1 MSANVAA
8 IFGGLLKL
16 YDDIED
22 IPLIAQYA
30 TPHIIET
37 LKALIIVSLTYVSL
51 HDMNLPLIIF
61 IAHFLHD
68 VITDDRAL
76 ETTFYYAGMI
86 TLFILSI
93 ITFDL
98 SKWDMT
104 ACSIVII
111 VFLLGG
117 YMDHKV
123 FPEEYSWKK
132 IIWRALCAITVL
144 MLLPFSTQ
152 VIYHDILLFFLGYCI
167 LSVLLMTCAQ
177 WSETSKEPKEPME
190 LKEPKE
196 PKEPKETPQG
206 ASEIDI
212 RLPMESST

>member
-1 MSANVAA
+1 MSATIAA
-8 IFGGLLKL
+8 AVFGALLKV

-68 VITDDRAL
+68 VITDDHAL
-76 ETTFYYAGMI
+76 STDFYHAGMI
-86 TLFILSI
+86 VAFLLSI

-98 SKWDMT
+98 STLDMT
-104 ACSIVII
+104 ACGIVII
-111 VFLLGG
+111 LFLLGG
-117 YMDHKV
+117 YVDHKV
-123 FPEEYSWKK
+123 FPEEYGWKK
-132 IIWRALCAITVL
+132 IVWRALCAITVL
-144 MLLPFSTQ
+144 MLLPFTTCR
-152 VIYHDILLFFLGYCI
+152 VYHDILLFFLGYCI

-177 WSETSKEPKEPME
+177 WSETSKEPSKELSKEP
-190 LKEPKE
+190 
-196 PKEPKETPQG
+196 
-206 ASEIDI
+206 SEKDI
-212 RLPMESST
+212 RLPMENST

>member
-1 MSANVAA
+1 MPATVAA
-8 IFGGLLKL
+8 VAFGALLKV

-37 LKALIIVSLTYVSL
+37 LKALIIASLTYVSL

-68 VITDDRAL
+68 LIIDNHAL

-104 ACSIVII
+104 ACGIVII
-111 VFLLGG
+111 LFLLGG
-117 YMDHKV
+117 YVDHKV
-123 FPEEYSWKK
+123 FPEEYGWKK
-132 IIWRALCAITVL
+132 IVWRALCAITVL
-144 MLLPFSTQ
+144 MLLPFTTR
-152 VIYHDILLFFLGYCI
+152 VIYHNILLFFLGYCI

-177 WSETSKEPKEPME
+177 WSETSKEPSKELSKEP
-190 LKEPKE
+190 
-196 PKEPKETPQG
+196 
-206 ASEIDI
+206 SEKDI
-212 RLPMESST
+212 RLPMENST